1 MSQSQN
7 DVLRQG
13 NKVNSVQTKECLLQV
28 MVLSLT
34 EFIKQL
40 TPVNQNE
47 ISTAIVN
54 NYNNNKMKLKLKC
67 ALNLF
72 KKYNVNSKR
81 KAFNK
86 LKVFT
91 VSSQKDTYDYGY
103 DYVYDSN
110 SKFNTNN
117 NNSQQRPNKLSYK
130 KPRYDNN
137 NNNNNIE
144 TYSPHKV
151 SLSNYQLDSFLSRQ
165 ERFSQRLKEKKD
177 QHTSK
182 IEEEMRLLYT
192 FSPKVNNYPLHT
204 VNKSNNF
211 ISINDTH
218 MNYGNHHDMMISN
231 YNDKGERER
240 KQSAFDRLYKEGTSR
255 IKERNLKDKEGYRS
269 GNESK
274 KVVSKASIN
283 KMHKK
288 YVDYEKK
295 KKILQKT
302 FDEEMGITF
311 KPKSFTVGS
320 GYVVD
325 SNFEDRNK
333 KLIEDRNN
341 FIFVYDY
348 LRRSKFN
355 EKVVGGSND
364 SKLLKEYLQKNNV
377 EIESLMNKY
386 ADAAERFAREYN
398 ATTMNNNEN
407 GAVVLS
413 EDDENEEN

>member
-1 MSQSQN
+1 
-7 DVLRQG
+7 
-13 NKVNSVQTKECLLQV
+13 

-54 NYNNNKMKLKLKC
+54 NYNHNKMKLKLKC

-86 LKVFT
+86 LKV
-91 VSSQKDTYDYGY
+91 VSSKNNTYDYGY
-103 DYVYDSN
+103 DN
-110 SKFNTNN
+110 NNKFNTNN
-117 NNSQQRPNKLSYK
+117 NNNSKQRPNKLSYK
-130 KPRYDNN
+130 KPRYDN

-151 SLSNYQLDSFLSRQ
+151 SLSNYQLDSFLTRQ

-211 ISINDTH
+211 ISINNND
-218 MNYGNHHDMMISN
+218 MNYGNHHDMMIIN
-231 YNDKGERER
+231 YNDKGERERER

-295 KKILQKT
+295 KKMLQKT

-398 ATTMNNNEN
+398 TTTMNNNEN
-407 GAVVLS
+407 GAVLS

>member
-1 MSQSQN
+1 MSQN
-7 DVLRQG
+7 AVLRQC
-13 NKVNSVQTKECLLQV
+13 NKANSAQTKECLLQV

-54 NYNNNKMKLKLKC
+54 NYNHNKMKLKLKC

-86 LKVFT
+86 LKV
-91 VSSQKDTYDYGY
+91 VSSKKDTYDYGY
-103 DYVYDSN
+103 DN
-110 SKFNTNN
+110 NNKFNN
-117 NNSQQRPNKLSYK
+117 NNNNIQQRSNKLSYK

-151 SLSNYQLDSFLSRQ
+151 SLSNYHLDSFLTRQ

-211 ISINDTH
+211 ISIND
-218 MNYGNHHDMMISN
+218 MNYSNHHDMMISN
-231 YNDKGERER
+231 YNDKGERERER

-295 KKILQKT
+295 KKMLQKT

-398 ATTMNNNEN
+398 TTTMNNNEN
-407 GAVVLS
+407 GAVLS

>member
-1 MSQSQN
+1 MSQN
-7 DVLRQG
+7 AVLRQC
-13 NKVNSVQTKECLLQV
+13 NKANSAQTKECLLQV

-54 NYNNNKMKLKLKC
+54 NYNHNKMKLKLKC

-86 LKVFT
+86 LKV
-91 VSSQKDTYDYGY
+91 VSSKKDTYDYGY
-103 DYVYDSN
+103 DYDNYN
-110 SKFNTNN
+110 KFNN
-117 NNSQQRPNKLSYK
+117 NNNNIQQRSNKLSYK

-151 SLSNYQLDSFLSRQ
+151 SLSNYHLDSFLTRQ

-211 ISINDTH
+211 ISIND
-218 MNYGNHHDMMISN
+218 MNYSNHHDMMISN

-295 KKILQKT
+295 KKMLQKT

-398 ATTMNNNEN
+398 TTTMNNNEN
-407 GAVVLS
+407 GAVLS

>member
-1 MSQSQN
+1 MYNKQVDVSQN
-7 DVLRQG
+7 AVLRQC
-13 NKVNSVQTKECLLQV
+13 NKANSAQTKECLLQV

-54 NYNNNKMKLKLKC
+54 NYNHNKMKLKLKC

-86 LKVFT
+86 LKV
-91 VSSQKDTYDYGY
+91 VSIKKDTYDY
-103 DYVYDSN
+103 DY
-110 SKFNTNN
+110 NN
-117 NNSQQRPNKLSYK
+117 NNKFNNNNNNIQQRSNKLSYK

-151 SLSNYQLDSFLSRQ
+151 SLSNYHLDSFLTRQ

-211 ISINDTH
+211 ISIND
-218 MNYGNHHDMMISN
+218 MNYSNHHDMMISN
-231 YNDKGERER
+231 YNDKGERERERER

-295 KKILQKT
+295 KKMLQKT

-398 ATTMNNNEN
+398 TTTMNNNEN
-407 GAVVLS
+407 GAVLS